1 MNARATRPG
10 PNAPGPQDQAHGLRA
25 LLQRRVL
32 RLLPVLPAGDAAA
45 QGTAAALLARELA
58 AAGRNV
64 ILLDQTGACAPLL
77 GVKPRHDLLAL
88 IEGAEEFGAVA
99 VRAAAGLRYVAAAAG
114 LPALIGAGAA
124 GEAFFAGFLNLSEP
138 ADMIVLN
145 LAGTLDGGGTVWLP
159 AFAGSGAA
167 LLVAGT
173 AEREVT
179 GAYAAI
185 KQAHAGAAHAP
196 LFRVM
201 VNGAAG
207 EREARVLAATI
218 GDAAHRFLGAA
229 VTYAGHV
236 PPTASGAPLG
246 RALPSQ
252 RHPEAVQAFA
262 RLVRELGA
270 WPLAECAVDDSHPS
284 HPN

>member
-1 MNARATRPG
+1 M
-10 PNAPGPQDQAHGLRA
+10 NAPGPQDQAHGLRA

-32 RLLPVLPAGDAAA
+32 RLLPVLPAGDPAA

-58 AAGRNV
+58 VSGRNV
-64 ILLDQTGACAPLL
+64 ILLDETGACASVL

-88 IEGAEEFGAVA
+88 IEGAEEFNAVA
-99 VRAAAGLRYVAAAAG
+99 LRAGAGLRYVAAAAG

-124 GEAFFAGFLNLSEP
+124 GEAFFAGFLNLAEP
-138 ADMIVLN
+138 ADMVVLN
-145 LAGTLDGGGTVWLP
+145 LAGTLDSAGAVWLP
-159 AFAGSGAA
+159 AFAGAGAA
-167 LLVAGT
+167 LLVAGMG
-173 AEREVT
+173 ERDVT

-185 KQAHAGAAHAP
+185 KQAHTGAVHAP

-218 GDAAHRFLGAA
+218 GDAAHRFLGAGVA
-229 VTYAGHV
+229 YAGNV
-236 PPTASGAPLG
+236 SPTVSGAPLG

-270 WPLAECAVDDSHPS
+270 WPLAECAIDDSDPS